1 MLEGSLKDFTL
12 DEVLQMIS
20 LGEKT
25 GRLVLKGDTPFG
37 RREGSIFF
45 ENGQVKDAETE
56 QYIGEPAVVELLNI
70 KEGYFKF
77 APEDISLRKRSINK
91 SIPDLV
97 LLATSKIDEWGK
109 IKNKISSV
117 DTVFKLSSEGVP
129 DEIHLSTQQ
138 WRIISLL
145 GNGLTIREVALKMNK
160 TVIDIS
166 KDVYALVALR
176 IVREVGEK
184 NPDFNGKVVKKKRAP
199 RNFILRLI
207 ERLKRL

>member
-20 LGEKT
+20 LGEKS
-25 GRLVLKGDTPFG
+25 GRLILKGETPFG
-37 RREGSIFF
+37 KREGAIFF
-45 ENGQVKDAETE
+45 ENGSVKDAETE
-56 QYIGEPAVVELLNI
+56 EYVGEPAVVELLNI

-77 APEDISLRKRSINK
+77 IPEDVSHRKKSVEK

-97 LLATSKIDEWGK
+97 LLATSKIDEWSR
-109 IKNKISSV
+109 IKNKVSSV

-129 DEIHLSTQQ
+129 DQIHLSPDQ
-138 WRIISLL
+138 WRIIALL
-145 GNGLTIREVALKMNK
+145 GKGLTIREIALRLNK
-160 TVIDIS
+160 TVIDVS

-176 IVREVGEK
+176 VVREVGEK
-184 NPDFNGKVVKKKRAP
+184 DPDQGKLVKKKAAP
-199 RNFILRLI
+199 KSFLRKLI

>member
-20 LGEKT
+20 LGGKS
-25 GRLVLKGDTPFG
+25 GRLILKGDTPFG
-37 RREGSIFF
+37 HRNGAVFF
-45 ENGQVKDAETE
+45 ENGQVKDAETDE
-56 QYIGEPAVVELLNI
+56 YAGEPAVVELLNI
-70 KEGYFKF
+70 KGGYFKF
-77 APEDISLRKRSINK
+77 VAEDTSIRKRSISK

-109 IKNKISSV
+109 IKNKVSSV
-117 DTVFKLSSEGVP
+117 DAIFKLSSEGIP
-129 DEIHLSTQQ
+129 DQIHLSTQQ

-145 GNGLTIREVALKMNK
+145 GNGLTIREIALKLNK
-160 TVIDIS
+160 TVIDVS

-176 IVREVGEK
+176 IVREIAEK
-184 NPDFNGKVVKKKRAP
+184 DLVQKKIVKKKGAP
-199 RNFILRLI
+199 RNFIMKLI